1 MPRQTSVQ
9 LTEATERQAAELK
22 AAGYGSLTDVIRIA
36 IDRMHQQ
43 EKQLM
48 ELPRDE
54 WTNAMQIAQ
63 DVIENGR
70 VLMTQRGTFNKE
82 SLRVEVSFEASERGY
97 DSATAEAMARFAV
110 KHTGNN

>member
-22 AAGYGSLTDVIRIA
+22 AAGYGNLTDVIRTA
-36 IDRMHQQ
+36 IDRMHRE
-43 EKQLM
+43 EKRTM
-48 ELPRDE
+48 ELSNSE
-54 WTNAMQIAQ
+54 KTNAMQIAQ

-82 SLRVEVSFEASERGY
+82 SLKVEVSFEAGERGY